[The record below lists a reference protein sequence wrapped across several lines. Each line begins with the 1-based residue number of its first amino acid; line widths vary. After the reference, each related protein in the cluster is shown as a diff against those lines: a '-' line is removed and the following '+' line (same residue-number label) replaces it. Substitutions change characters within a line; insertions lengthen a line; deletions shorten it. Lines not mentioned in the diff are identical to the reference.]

1 MHEIIV
7 NYGFATLTLH
17 SEKLALLYMQAEK
30 KNVKKIQINNSAEV
44 RPVGLDIIV
53 KFKSNRTAEQ

>member
-1 MHEIIV
+1 
-7 NYGFATLTLH
+7 
-17 SEKLALLYMQAEK
+17 MQAEK

-44 RPVGLDIIV
+44 CPVGLDIIV

>member
-1 MHEIIV
+1 
-7 NYGFATLTLH
+7 
-17 SEKLALLYMQAEK
+17 MQAEK
-30 KNVKKIQINNSAEV
+30 KKVKKIQINNSAEV